1 MSSTVCA
8 KLNGGFFHFLNNALN
23 YMKLSTSLLS
33 CGTLVT
39 LGELVWLVFFAKL
52 ATISGEGTAVA
63 VSALS
68 HPVSLWLADRNNF
81 LSLCCLSVGAPNLAA
96 SGLSHMKCPIKRYD
110 AGQVGTPVS
119 NHMLAR
125 LCIFIGVRLRFVLTA
140 TLSACMCSVYAS
152 IYPSKQSFIYPSIHP
167 SIHHWYLMRWHP
179 TSRFIGC
186 MQTNPDL
193 IRPHHWN
200 ACPRLHLTG
209 FTI

>member
-1 MSSTVCA
+1 M
-8 KLNGGFFHFLNNALN
+8 GFFHFLNNALN

-33 CGTLVT
+33 CDTLVT

-68 HPVSLWLADRNNF
+68 HAVSLWLADRNNF

-96 SGLSHMKCPIKRYD
+96 SGLSRMKCPIKRYD

-125 LCIFIGVRLRFVLTA
+125 LHFHWCSSQVCFDSNIERLYVFCL
-140 TLSACMCSVYAS
+140 C
-152 IYPSKQSFIYPSIHP
+152 
-167 SIHHWYLMRWHP
+167 
-179 TSRFIGC
+179 
-186 MQTNPDL
+186 
-193 IRPHHWN
+193 
-200 ACPRLHLTG
+200 LHLS
-209 FTI
+209 I